1 MFSKPLK
8 PVEKSSPKDDKPKS
22 ESLKTKVQAISDSI
36 TENDYRIET
45 IIKPDGTE
53 EHRIVID
60 GKFLKEKLAQHHLK
74 YNLEKSNK
82 FTFVND
88 YSDTTAT
95 DSTFGPNA
103 KERFQV
109 SQTLYTD
116 SEIVRVTT
124 LKKKD

>member
-8 PVEKSSPKDDKPKS
+8 PVGESSPKDDKPKS

-60 GKFLKEKLAQHHLK
+60 GKFLMRNYH
-74 YNLEKSNK
+74 N
-82 FTFVND
+82 TV
-88 YSDTTAT
+88 
-95 DSTFGPNA
+95 
-103 KERFQV
+103 
-109 SQTLYTD
+109 
-116 SEIVRVTT
+116 
-124 LKKKD
+124 